1 MALNDFLGIGKVLP
15 IDKLIDAMSNSVG
28 RLSKSYFNKKDAD
41 TKAYEIKK
49 IAEARAE
56 EMRIMSMAVKE
67 NFQLTG
73 GIGYQDE
80 KISIQSPKEVIKIQE
95 KTELP
100 SIETSDIKER
110 SDNRLNFQATKKQLN
125 IESITAFAADELKD
139 EEPIDN
145 EPLDQDW
152 TTRFFNIAE
161 DISSEEMQALW
172 ARILAGEIKK
182 PKSYSLRTLDLLKN
196 LSKDEAEAFMKF
208 GQAKV
213 STDNKKFIYNPKRGE
228 LLKQEFNITFAD
240 ILLMKEL
247 GLIVSEKNIEISL
260 IPTEKNKKTVFF
272 ICGSKCIVFNRNEET
287 PEQGIEVL
295 AFTKTGIEISELI
308 IQEPNITYLESICS
322 NFKHANVEIEF
333 GDIMENANGEQEIV
347 NRIKYEK

>member
-1 MALNDFLGIGKVLP
+1 MALNDFLGLGKVLP
-15 IDKLIDAMSNSVG
+15 IDKLIDVMSNSVG

-56 EMRIMSMAVKE
+56 EMRIMSVAVKE

-80 KISIQSPKEVIKIQE
+80 KISIQSPKEVLKIQE
-95 KTELP
+95 NTDIP
-100 SIETSDIKER
+100 SIENSDIIER
-110 SDNRLNFQATKKQLN
+110 TENRLNYQATKKQLN
-125 IESITAFAADELKD
+125 IENIAAIAANELKD
-139 EEPIDN
+139 EKPIDN
-145 EPLDQDW
+145 EPLDEDW

-196 LSKDEAEAFMKF
+196 LSKDEAESFMKF

-213 STDNKKFIYNPKRGE
+213 SSGDKKFIYNPKGE
-228 LLKQEFNITFAD
+228 LLEKEFNITFED
-240 ILLMKEL
+240 VLLMKEL
-247 GLIVSEKNIEISL
+247 GLIVSEKNLEISL
-260 IPTEKNKKTVFF
+260 NPTQQNKQTVFF
-272 ICGSKCIVFNRNEET
+272 ICGSKCIVFNRNNNT
-287 PEQGIEVL
+287 SKQGIEVL
-295 AFTKTGIEISELI
+295 AFTKTGTELSELI

-322 NFKHANVEIEF
+322 KFKHENVDIEY
-333 GDIMENANGEQEIV
+333 GDLIENSNGEKMLV
-347 NRIKYEK
+347 NKIKYDK